1 MHDEILPESQPKA
14 ILAMLEIAIAVIFA
28 FDEEGKI
35 RITNPSMTSMF
46 GLSQDEL
53 IGQEIQP

>member
-1 MHDEILPESQPKA
+1 MPDEIFPESQPKTL
-14 ILAMLEIAIAVIFA
+14 LAMLEIAIAVIFA